1 MDQTSAT
8 TAPDLAALAA
18 EWQVLLRLR
27 DWRLDVSYAPDLCDA
42 AGRPVWG
49 LCSPIVDSKTATI
62 IIRDPAT
69 PPDGCTVEQ
78 AVAQVEETVCHEIAH
93 LWFSPFNNRYPAEI
107 AAEENAVWAFSEA
120 LAGLKGSTRGATLSR
135 VIGGVFDGALAATA
149 ARRSHEPVSAPTVY
163 VARAAVPITSGAK
176 SMVPTPNDGTLSRA
190 IAGML
195 RHRTAALAPRNMR
208 QMLAG
213 FSFESVTS
221 AVNRAMHE
229 RFPDPQ
235 YPNGSLAY
243 LMEIYDEKIIYGMAG
258 KTYDVA
264 YVFDGATATL
274 AASAVE
280 VRRSYEPVSAPTV
293 YVARA
298 AVPIT
303 SGAKSMVPTPEEM
316 ASILTALELPVEST
330 VDDLIAAIGAMIK
343 ELSDAAGAAGN
354 ASEPAAV
361 APEEPEMAAAVRV
374 LGRLTGKIGT
384 GPALDEVE
392 RWRASHVALESER
405 AKVSRDRAE
414 LEAGERRALVTRLVT
429 DCGEAPAT
437 AWADFSERAPS
448 KPAEPW
454 ASMALASLRSRVA
467 ALSGKGAQRM
477 QRITP
482 SSGDDNHG
490 LSERE
495 LAMCRSKK
503 IDIAAYAA
511 KRAGIAK
518 SSGRPAQEN

>member
-27 DWRLDVSYAPDLCDA
+27 DWQIDVSYAPDLCDA

-78 AVAQVEETVCHEIAH
+78 AVAQVEETVCHEMAH
-93 LWFSPFNNRYPAEI
+93 LWFSPFDNRYPAEI
-107 AAEENAVWAFSEA
+107 AAEENAVWAFS
-120 LAGLKGSTRGATLSR
+120 
-135 VIGGVFDGALAATA
+135 GALAKL
-149 ARRSHEPVSAPTVY
+149 
-163 VARAAVPITSGAK
+163 K
-176 SMVPTPNDGTLSRA
+176 SPRNDGTLSRA

-221 AVNRAMHE
+221 AVYRAMHE
-229 RFPDPQ
+229 RFPDSQ
-235 YPNGSLAY
+235 HVGGSLAY

-258 KTYDVA
+258 KTYDVT

-280 VRRSYEPVSAPTV
+280 VRCSYEPVSAPTV

-316 ASILTALELPVEST
+316 ASIIAALKLPAEST

-405 AKVSRDRAE
+405 AKVARDRAE

-467 ALSGKGAQRM
+467 ALSGKGAPRM

-495 LAMCRSKK
+495 LEMCRSKK

-518 SSGRPAQEN
+518 NSGRPAQEN

>member
-27 DWRLDVSYAPDLCDA
+27 DWQIDVSYAPDLCDA

-78 AVAQVEETVCHEIAH
+78 AVAQVEETVCHEMAH
-93 LWFSPFNNRYPAEI
+93 LWFSPFDNRYPAEI

-149 ARRSHEPVSAPTVY
+149 ARRSH
-163 VARAAVPITSGAK
+163 
-176 SMVPTPNDGTLSRA
+176 
-190 IAGML
+190 
-195 RHRTAALAPRNMR
+195 
-208 QMLAG
+208 
-213 FSFESVTS
+213 
-221 AVNRAMHE
+221 
-229 RFPDPQ
+229 
-235 YPNGSLAY
+235 
-243 LMEIYDEKIIYGMAG
+243 
-258 KTYDVA
+258 
-264 YVFDGATATL
+264 
-274 AASAVE
+274 
-280 VRRSYEPVSAPTV
+280 EPVSAPTV

-374 LGRLTGKIGT
+374 LGRLTGKVGT

-405 AKVSRDRAE
+405 AKVARDRAE

-495 LAMCRSKK
+495 LEMCRSKK

-518 SSGRPAQEN
+518 NSGRPAQEN